1 MLLLVFVIPQG
12 DLIVSLFLQGFRKL
26 PLLVDFCLSCIGLE
40 FLHVVLVL
48 PFLQLLLVLCE
59 ELGVA
64 LRLRKVLLLLDAGF
78 VVLDTALQPGEL
90 GFERSQ
96 SGI

>member
-26 PLLVDFCLSCIGLE
+26 PLLVDFRLSCIGLE
-40 FLHVVLVL
+40 FLHAMLVL